1 MPPPGSLDGDSRSA
15 FSSGFLLIST
25 KNQSVLAAA
34 RRTDCGWFGIFRGNI
49 GDPRFFSVFQISW
62 WSREIDTGSE
72 SEREREGDRDL
83 SMLSRG
89 VKVGGGACPALARS
103 SLRLPLRPV
112 RGSLA
117 LRVRAET
124 DDPVVKEQG
133 VPSSTQQESQ
143 EGPSWF
149 EETRQAAEQTTKPK
163 SKYVDRQDLY
173 TDNWDGDT
181 YTGGGLNIL
190 TVLVGLGLGV
200 PLVGLVFAYLTWG
213 ELWGT

>member
-1 MPPPGSLDGDSRSA
+1 MS
-15 FSSGFLLIST
+15 
-25 KNQSVLAAA
+25 
-34 RRTDCGWFGIFRGNI
+34 GIFRGNI

-62 WSREIDTGSE
+62 CSREIDTGRERE
-72 SEREREGDRDL
+72 SERESERDL
-83 SMLSRG
+83 SMFSRG

-163 SKYVDRQDLY
+163 SNYVDRQDLY

>member
-1 MPPPGSLDGDSRSA
+1 MMPPPGSLDGDSRSA

-34 RRTDCGWFGIFRGNI
+34 RRTDCGCMEFSAEISATRFFFLFFRFRGAP
-49 GDPRFFSVFQISW
+49 GRST
-62 WSREIDTGSE
+62 RGA
-72 SEREREGDRDL
+72 SERESDRDL
-83 SMLSRG
+83 SMFSRG

-133 VPSSTQQESQ
+133 VPSSTQQEGQ

-163 SKYVDRQDLY
+163 SNYVDRQDLY

>member
-1 MPPPGSLDGDSRSA
+1 MGRDRHGRSTQ
-15 FSSGFLLIST
+15 G
-25 KNQSVLAAA
+25 
-34 RRTDCGWFGIFRGNI
+34 
-49 GDPRFFSVFQISW
+49 
-62 WSREIDTGSE
+62 
-72 SEREREGDRDL
+72 RERELEGERQRSVD
-83 SMLSRG
+83 
-89 VKVGGGACPALARS
+89 VLARS
-103 SLRLPLRPV
+103 ESG
-112 RGSLA
+112 RGSVPRLGPFVFEA
-117 LRVRAET
+117 PSKAG
-124 DDPVVKEQG
+124 QG

-163 SKYVDRQDLY
+163 SNYVDRQDLY

>member
-1 MPPPGSLDGDSRSA
+1 MVLQGDRH
-15 FSSGFLLIST
+15 G
-25 KNQSVLAAA
+25 
-34 RRTDCGWFGIFRGNI
+34 
-49 GDPRFFSVFQISW
+49 
-62 WSREIDTGSE
+62 
-72 SEREREGDRDL
+72 ERERESERDL
-83 SMLSRG
+83 SMFSRG

-163 SKYVDRQDLY
+163 SNYVDRQDLY

>member
-1 MPPPGSLDGDSRSA
+1 MG
-15 FSSGFLLIST
+15 
-25 KNQSVLAAA
+25 
-34 RRTDCGWFGIFRGNI
+34 
-49 GDPRFFSVFQISW
+49 
-62 WSREIDTGSE
+62 
-72 SEREREGDRDL
+72 ERESDRDL
-83 SMLSRG
+83 SMFSRG

-149 EETRQAAEQTTKPK
+149 EETRQAAEQTT
-163 SKYVDRQDLY
+163 
-173 TDNWDGDT
+173 
-181 YTGGGLNIL
+181 
-190 TVLVGLGLGV
+190 VLVGLGLGV

-213 ELWGT
+213 ELWG